1 MNGMPNNMAGGI
13 RPGGGGYMQSN
24 GGPMPNGVGP
34 SSHPMQGG
42 PGPSPGQQ
50 HQIGASPMGFSMPV
64 GGPQQQQQP
73 NGIIPGPPQTPQPGL
88 GQNPP
93 GYGPRLPGPMN
104 AAQQQRGPFQSPTM
118 AHSPQG
124 GIGAQQSQQQPPGQ
138 QQQQP
143 PMGQLGPSPNMAPMN
158 RGGMLPPNGGM
169 NPGQPQPQGGGPPT
183 PGYQQGQVGHG
194 VRSPSR
200 ANTPM
205 MQQHGSSPLMP
216 PRQPPP
222 GSENEELIKITPQM
236 LAQLKQDL
244 NIPKEV
250 NVGMLP
256 LNEKVRLRIC
266 VFIFFYR
273 TDWTIATYIGTI
285 PSTCRNRTSE
295 SAETWGCTG

>member
-1 MNGMPNNMAGGI
+1 
-13 RPGGGGYMQSN
+13 
-24 GGPMPNGVGP
+24 MPNGVGP

-124 GIGAQQSQQQPPGQ
+124 GMGAQQSQQQPPGQ

-266 VFIFFYR
+266 VFIFF
-273 TDWTIATYIGTI
+273 IVLIGQ
-285 PSTCRNRTSE
+285 
-295 SAETWGCTG
+295 